1 MLLLRRRQANM
12 TDKHLAVFQ
21 MRANGYSFVEI
32 ADALSLSD
40 EQVQAINE
48 YNLKHKKKL
57 QVKSDL
63 MV

>member
-1 MLLLRRRQANM
+1 
-12 TDKHLAVFQ
+12 

-48 YNLKHKKKL
+48 YNVKHKKKL